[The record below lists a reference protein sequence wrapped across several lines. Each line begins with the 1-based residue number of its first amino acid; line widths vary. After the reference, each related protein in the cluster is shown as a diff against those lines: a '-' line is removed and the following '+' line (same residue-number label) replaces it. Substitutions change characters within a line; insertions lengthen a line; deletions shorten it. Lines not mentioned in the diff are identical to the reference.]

1 MVVFHYCLA
10 FLLNRYFLKLVS
22 GVSTVNHPALQ
33 ERLHET
39 WGVSLTQLG
48 WCITYN
54 NYLIK
59 PNNSKWGG

>member
-48 WCITYN
+48 WCIGVI
-54 NYLIK
+54 YLI
-59 PNNSKWGG
+59 